1 MKKILFI
8 ILIAV
13 GFISACSPVIYTN
26 TVQPVNQNYPD
37 QSQQYADQNA
47 QVYNN
52 TPQTT
57 QVFYDELSAYGNW
70 INYPDYGYV
79 WQPNADADFRPYA
92 TNGNWVYSDYGWT
105 WVSNYNWG
113 WAPFHYG
120 RWFYD
125 DNYGWLWMPG
135 QEWAPAWVTWAQSG
149 DYYGWAPVPPRV
161 DYNSGWRPQN
171 SDWNFVRARNI
182 IEANI
187 NNYVVK
193 NTVTVINHTT
203 IVNNVTN
210 NTTIN
215 NTVIYNRGPKAAE
228 VENLG
233 NIKIQ
238 PVKISGSNKP
248 GQSLNNNQLI
258 VYRPVIKQNALQGNN
273 KPSPRR
279 VIQYK
284 QNGGPGSNGKLQ
296 NSSSNVIK
304 NNVVPSQKVQI
315 PQQGFQNIR
324 QNPQQ
329 VNIPDAGVNNNQKT
343 NSTGSQPI
351 KRSTANQNQQL
362 NSQNNPSNA
371 QQLPANGGLKV
382 KQGFNQNGTQPQ
394 IRKTSTPPANVQEN
408 NNKQNPVQNNTNNP
422 ADAPVKQPK
431 RPLILMPVN
440 KQNNQVIKNRP
451 SRKDTIKAKR
461 IIQPVNNQ

>member
-1 MKKILFI
+1 MKKILY
-8 ILIAV
+8 ILLLAV
-13 GFISACSPVIYTN
+13 GFTLACSPVIYTN
-26 TVQPVNQNYPD
+26 TVLPAQQQPVNQNYPD

-47 QVYNN
+47 PGYNN
-52 TPQTT
+52 APQTT
-57 QVFYDELSAYGNW
+57 QIFYDELSADGNW

-79 WQPNADADFRPYA
+79 WQPNVEADFRPYA

-105 WVSNYNWG
+105 WVSNYSWG

-182 IEANI
+182 SEANI

-193 NTVTVINHTT
+193 NTVTVINRTT
-203 IVNNVTN
+203 IINNVTN

-215 NTVIYNRGPKAAE
+215 NTTINNTTVINNHINNTVIYNRGPKVAE
-228 VENLG
+228 VESLG

-258 VYRPVIKQNALQGNN
+258 VYRPVINKNTQQGNN
-273 KPSPRR
+273 KPSPQR
-279 VIQYK
+279 VVQYK
-284 QNGGPGSNGKLQ
+284 QNGELGSDRKLKNGGSNFNKD
-296 NSSSNVIK
+296 NST
-304 NNVVPSQKVQI
+304 PSPQVQT
-315 PQQGFQNIR
+315 PQQGYQNNK

-329 VNIPDAGVNNNQKT
+329 FNN
-343 NSTGSQPI
+343 
-351 KRSTANQNQQL
+351 
-362 NSQNNPSNA
+362 QNNPRNA
-371 QQLPANGGLKV
+371 QQTPANSGLEL
-382 KQGFNQNGTQPQ
+382 KQGFNQIGTQSQ
-394 IRKTSTPPANVQEN
+394 IRQTPILPVNVQDNNSRQNQVQNKTNSPANVQL
-408 NNKQNPVQNNTNNP
+408 
-422 ADAPVKQPK
+422 KQPK
-431 RPLILMPVN
+431 RPLILMPVK
-440 KQNNQVIKNRP
+440 KQNNQTLKKQSV
-451 SRKDTIKAKR
+451 RKDTVKAKR
-461 IIQPVNNQ
+461 IVQPVSNQ